1 MIRKYLV
8 VGRHVYISSKKKES
22 KDETVRELEVFLPI
36 EVFWKVEKILKDADY
51 LIASGDEN
59 VSVQETYKLV
69 LKKVSSF
76 AVSEKDRAWLH
87 DKVKSL

>member
-8 VGRHVYISSKKKES
+8 VGRHIYISSKKREA
-22 KDETVRELEVFLPI
+22 KDDTLRELEVFLPI
-36 EVFWKVEKILKDADY
+36 EVFWKVEKILSQADY
-51 LIASGDEN
+51 LIATGDEN
-59 VSVQETYKLV
+59 VSVQETYKRV
-69 LKKVSSF
+69 LAAVSGY